1 MALDSYRQQI
11 NGGRN
16 TRYFGDAPP
25 SATTDVGPFQVGD
38 EVINTAPALGE
49 AHKWV
54 CTTAGANGSTAVF
67 TPVGILVA
75 AADAI
80 ADPTGGQTVDD
91 KARDAIAAIIDVL
104 EGAGLLTAAS
114 GGG

>member
-11 NGGRN
+11 NAGRN
-16 TRYFGDAPP
+16 MRYFGTAPP
-25 SATTDVGPFQVGD
+25 SATTDAGPFHVGD
-38 EVINTAPALGE
+38 EVINIAPASGSP
-49 AHKWV
+49 HKWV

-67 TPVGILVA
+67 TPVGVVVA
-75 AADAI
+75 PAQAI
-80 ADPTGGQTVDD
+80 ADPTGGVTVDD